1 MLGILERKV
10 DKDVVNAITILPDS
24 IWNINFLFFS
34 SGGPL
39 QNFQG
44 LLRKLSRRRKSE
56 ARKEEK
62 GNLFD
67 YLEEGLIRARNR
79 MLLPSLSLCPFFL
92 LSGMTDPRG
101 ASVSGFPR
109 RFFQLCRPLAGP
121 PSRAKWIIDGTK
133 QWRSFVPRASNV
145 ICSMQGLSVRQFCA
159 HRVV

>member
-1 MLGILERKV
+1 MQ
-10 DKDVVNAITILPDS
+10 LPDS
-24 IWNINFLFFS
+24 TGSHLEYKSSSFFLL
-34 SGGPL
+34 L
-39 QNFQG
+39 QNFLG
-44 LLRKLSRRRKSE
+44 LLRKLWRERRRITPKSE
-56 ARKEEK
+56 EKEE
-62 GNLFD
+62 NLFFHLD
-67 YLEEGLIRARNR
+67 SCSESNAS
-79 MLLPSLSLCPFFL
+79 SLSFFLSLSSFL

-101 ASVSGFPR
+101 ASVSRFPR

>member
-1 MLGILERKV
+1 MQ
-10 DKDVVNAITILPDS
+10 LPDS
-24 IWNINFLFFS
+24 TGSHLEYKSSSFFL
-34 SGGPL
+34 PL
-39 QNFQG
+39 QNFLG
-44 LLRKLSRRRKSE
+44 LLRKLWRERRGDNWKIGR
-56 ARKEEK
+56 
-62 GNLFD
+62 
-67 YLEEGLIRARNR
+67 EGRESF
-79 MLLPSLSLCPFFL
+79 LPSRFVLGIECFFPFSLSFSLSSFL

-101 ASVSGFPR
+101 ASVSRFPR

>member
-1 MLGILERKV
+1 MQ
-10 DKDVVNAITILPDS
+10 LPDS
-24 IWNINFLFFS
+24 TGSHLEYKSSSFFL
-34 SGGPL
+34 PL
-39 QNFQG
+39 QNFLG
-44 LLRKLSRRRKSE
+44 LLRKLWRRKEEIIRKSE
-56 ARKEEK
+56 EKEE
-62 GNLFD
+62 NLFFHLD
-67 YLEEGLIRARNR
+67 SCSESNVS
-79 MLLPSLSLCPFFL
+79 SLSLFLSLSSFL

-101 ASVSGFPR
+101 ASVSRFPR